1 MSSRRRRRKALID
14 HFIACTLE
22 ESTFPQKHSDKNSV
36 VQPAEVES
44 HEGTAQPETVQSG
57 PRPAESATIE

>member
-22 ESTFPQKHSDKNSV
+22 ESTFPQKHGNKSFV
-36 VQPAEVES
+36 AQAAEVAQ
-44 HEGTAQPETVQSG
+44 HEDAMKPEAAQAEA
-57 PRPAESATIE
+57 RPPKAVTTE